1 MRESPNLTAAVTAYL
16 VLLLVVS
23 ATADVDEDDYL
34 YTNFFPEQLNL
45 QPSELDTTD
54 ADPDEI
60 HELLCVDC
68 KAVPKATVQ
77 DDDSLLLRSTTQRT
91 DQRLGQTTVVKKSG
105 GVPYLNH
112 METGELMIPIV
123 NRIRTSTAKRT
134 TSSVAAS
141 NRVFDFRWNDLIKKT
156 TQIPQQSA
164 ASNLLN

>member
-68 KAVPKATVQ
+68 KAEPKLATVQ

-91 DQRLGQTTVVKKSG
+91 DQRLGQTTVVKKSRG
-105 GVPYLNH
+105 IPWPYLNRRH
-112 METGELMIPIV
+112 FIALSI
-123 NRIRTSTAKRT
+123 SY
-134 TSSVAAS
+134 
-141 NRVFDFRWNDLIKKT
+141 
-156 TQIPQQSA
+156 
-164 ASNLLN
+164 